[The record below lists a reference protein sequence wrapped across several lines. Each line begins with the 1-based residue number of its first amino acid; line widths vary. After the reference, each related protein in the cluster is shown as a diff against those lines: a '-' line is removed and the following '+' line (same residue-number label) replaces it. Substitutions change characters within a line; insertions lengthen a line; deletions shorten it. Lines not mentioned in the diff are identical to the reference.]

1 MSGLSRRD
9 KERLMRDLERQGARV
24 RPTKSGW
31 IFRTDR
37 GTAGTHRSETHGNDR
52 DAVRR
57 DVERL
62 GLVWPF
68 TDRGRGATS

>member
-1 MSGLSRRD
+1 MSGLSRRE
-9 KERLMRDLERQGARV
+9 KARLMAELERQGARV
-24 RPTKSGW
+24 KPTKSGW

-37 GTAGTHRSETHGNDR
+37 GTAGTHRSPTHHNDI
-52 DAVRR
+52 DAIRR

-68 TDRGRGATS
+68 QKGVSS

>member
-24 RPTKSGW
+24 RRTRSGW
-31 IFRTDR
+31 IFRTDA
-37 GTAGTHRSETHGNDR
+37 GTAGTHRSPTHGNDL

-57 DVERL
+57 DVRRL

-68 TDRGRGATS
+68 DDRGGVTS